1 MNEDFFSVPECNWSG
16 CGCYSDR
23 TETDFLFLMQISDL
37 IEKT

>member
-1 MNEDFFSVPECNWSG
+1 MNEGFFSVPECNWND

-23 TETDFLFLMQISDL
+23 TETGFLFLMQTTDL